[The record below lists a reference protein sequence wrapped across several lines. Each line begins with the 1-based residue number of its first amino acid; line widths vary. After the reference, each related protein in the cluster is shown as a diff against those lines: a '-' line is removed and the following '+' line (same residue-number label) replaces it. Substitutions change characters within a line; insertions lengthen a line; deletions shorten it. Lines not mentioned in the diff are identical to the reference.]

1 MFKWLKFG
9 AVSRMILKYRIT
21 DEAEYRNDSRLLQT
35 VNVLLG
41 MAVTGI
47 SFAIS
52 YEFFCPAILIHTEDL
67 IVSALV
73 YTFVFLGLAG
83 VQMLRIARTLPADLV
98 ENSNVR

>member
-35 VNVLLG
+35 VYVLLG

-67 IVSALV
+67 IVSAWV
-73 YTFVFLGLAG
+73 CTFAFIGLAG
-83 VQMLRIARTLPADLV
+83 VQVLRLVRRLPV
-98 ENSNVR
+98 EMVEE

>member
-35 VNVLLG
+35 ANVLLG
-41 MAVTGI
+41 MAITGL
-47 SFAIS
+47 SFAVS

-67 IVSALV
+67 IVSAWV
-73 YTFVFLGLAG
+73 CTFAFIGLAG
-83 VQMLRIARTLPADLV
+83 VQVLRLVRRLPV
-98 ENSNVR
+98 EMVEE